1 MSMSDHIRTLD
12 LAGGAPEAASE
23 ALGKIYDDALDA
35 VILRRFFPAD
45 AVAMAQSALAASV
58 DEGWR
63 RPNKP
68 VPGIDIRLIGE
79 VATPTA
85 TTPTGPGEGEYFDAV
100 SRNRQATRS
109 LFPADFDPFDSLESG
124 LAMTAGGRPVE
135 LASHTDGRPFAACSA
150 RSLRDGQGI
159 FQHHDYHYPLPL
171 YGDLA
176 PRLDTTTCISFF
188 VVLQQPT
195 DGGRLCVYALKPGEE
210 GDLPRLPH
218 GLLDQQ
224 AVDATVPYTFF
235 DLQDGDLIAFGSGRL
250 YHRIEPVVGARSRVT
265 MGGFLAFDAT
275 RERVLYWS

>member
-1 MSMSDHIRTLD
+1 MSDHIRTLD

-35 VILRRFFPAD
+35 VILRRFFPAES
-45 AVAMAQSALAASV
+45 VAMAQSALAANV
-58 DEGWR
+58 DEKWY
-63 RPNKP
+63 RPNKS
-68 VPGIDIRLIGE
+68 VLGIDIRLIGKI
-79 VATPTA
+79 ATPTIA
-85 TTPTGPGEGEYFDAV
+85 TPTGPGERDYFDAV
-100 SRNRQATRS
+100 AHNRLVTRQ
-109 LFPADFDPFDSLESG
+109 LFSSDFDPFDSLESG

-135 LASHTDGRPFAACSA
+135 LATHTDGRRFAACSV

-159 FQHHDYHYPLPL
+159 LLHDDYHYRLPF
-171 YGDLA
+171 YSDLA

-188 VVLQQPT
+188 VVLQRPT
-195 DGGRLCVYALKPGEE
+195 NGGRLCVYALKPGEE